1 MKKKMKIMSKKTI
14 ASIVAGASLFMGV
27 TAAQACTG
35 ITLTAK
41 DGSVIHARTLEF
53 EVDMGSNVI
62 VVPRG
67 YKRQGMTP
75 SGKNGKKW
83 VSKYASIGANGA
95 GVPWIFDGFNEKGL
109 SIGLFYHPTTAVYMP
124 YKKSNAK
131 NTMAPWELG
140 SYILE
145 NFATVEQVKKHIHQI
160 VVPSVVFKAWG
171 FVPPVHY
178 IVTDASGKSI
188 VIEYLKGKLN
198 VFDNPLGV
206 ITNSPSFDWHMTN
219 LRNYPNLSAVQP
231 KTRKVGG
238 VELKPFGLGAGF
250 TGLPGDFTPPA
261 RFVRAV
267 AFSTSRVPTQSGR
280 DTVIQAF
287 HILNNFDI
295 PKGSAREAHKDK
307 HGNIIADFTTW
318 TSASDLKNKKFYFRT
333 YNDSQIRMVDLNKMN
348 FNAKKIVTIPMASK
362 EAIKELKAN

>member
-1 MKKKMKIMSKKTI
+1 MLNIKRKVLSLVSI
-14 ASIVAGASLFMGV
+14 AALSVGFTSV
-27 TAAQACTG
+27 NACTG

-53 EVDMGSNVI
+53 EVDMGSNVL

-75 SGKNGKKW
+75 EGKNGKKW
-83 VSKYASIGANGA
+83 TSKYASIGANGA

-109 SIGLFYHPTTAVYMP
+109 SMGLFYHPTTAVYMP
-124 YKKSNAK
+124 YKKSDAK
-131 NTMAPWELG
+131 NTIAVWELG

-145 NFATVEQVKKHIHQI
+145 NFATTAEVKKDIKNL
-160 VVPSVVFKAWG
+160 VVPDIIFEAWG
-171 FVPPVHY
+171 FSPPVHF
-178 IVTDASGKSI
+178 IVTDAKGKSI
-188 VIEYLKGKLN
+188 VIEYLKGKLS

-219 LRNYPNLSAVQP
+219 LRNYPNLGAVQP
-231 KTRKVGG
+231 KTRSIGG
-238 VELKPFGLGAGF
+238 VELKPFGLGAGL
-250 TGLPGDFTPPA
+250 TGMPGDFTPPA

-267 AFSTSRVPTQSGR
+267 AFSKSSIPAKNGR
-280 DTVIQAF
+280 ESVIQAF

-307 HGNIIADFTTW
+307 HGNIMADFTTW
-318 TSASDLKNKKFYFRT
+318 TSASDLKAKKFYFRV
-333 YNDSQIRMVDLNKMN
+333 YNNSQIKMVDLNKMDL
-348 FNAKKIVTIPMASK
+348 NAKKIVTIPMESK
-362 EAIKELKAN
+362 EVIEELRP